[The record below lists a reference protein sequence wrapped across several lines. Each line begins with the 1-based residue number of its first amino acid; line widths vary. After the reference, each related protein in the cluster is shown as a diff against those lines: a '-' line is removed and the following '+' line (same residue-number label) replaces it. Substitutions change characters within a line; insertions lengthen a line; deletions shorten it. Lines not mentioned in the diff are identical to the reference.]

1 MPEYQSDLLITIAVT
16 VTSALSALSCGAVL
30 LSYARFPS
38 LRRHPASLIL
48 ARCVADLLFCLG
60 TFVSHLTPY
69 SACEAWSF
77 MSQFFAVAAE
87 LYSAL
92 FLRRANDPPARAPPP
107 RPRDFLN
114 PPLPAALTAAQH
126 LRRRWTCSSA

>member
-1 MPEYQSDLLITIAVT
+1 MPEYQPDLLITIAVT
-16 VTSALSALSCGAVL
+16 ATSALSALSCGAVL

-87 LYSAL
+87 LYSAWFRVAL
-92 FLRRANDPPARAPPP
+92 QPPP
-107 RPRDFLN
+107 RVLPPPR
-114 PPLPAALTAAQH
+114 
-126 LRRRWTCSSA
+126 LRDIFP